1 MSQVTGDPWV
11 LNTSRGFNAQE
22 MARSAMDAE
31 MVWSQIAISSSQRI
45 AAMLAED
52 IQAHTQRQILHA
64 EYVQRMADRAK
75 GPRVPMGISTIERRD
90 LK

>member
-1 MSQVTGDPWV
+1 MSQVSGGQWV
-11 LNTSRGFNAQE
+11 FDTSHKFSMQEIAQ
-22 MARSAMDAE
+22 SAMDGRA
-31 MVWSQIAISSSQRI
+31 VWDQISIDMLQ
-45 AAMLAED
+45 AMSLED
-52 IQAHTQRQILHA
+52 ILARTQRQLLHA